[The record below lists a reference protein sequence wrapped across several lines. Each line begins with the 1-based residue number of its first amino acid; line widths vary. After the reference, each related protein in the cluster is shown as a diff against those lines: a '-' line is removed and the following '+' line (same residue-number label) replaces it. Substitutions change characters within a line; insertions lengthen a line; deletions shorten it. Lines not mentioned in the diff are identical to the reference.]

1 MIYSVNPWGS
11 PSRKDIKDPHHLPVF
26 RVKLIVVWGGEK
38 EKQEEIKFSSA
49 INAKK

>member
-1 MIYSVNPWGS
+1 MIYRLNPWGS

-38 EKQEEIKFSSA
+38 EKQKG
-49 INAKK
+49 KMLV

>member
-11 PSRKDIKDPHHLPVF
+11 PSRKDIKHPHHLPVF

-38 EKQEEIKFSSA
+38 EMQKGKMVV
-49 INAKK
+49 